1 MKGDSAM
8 KEPTERPPEDLLQE
22 IYAGAASG
30 LGAMLLDEDRI
41 RHADKEELE
50 EIAKQYGK
58 K

>member
-1 MKGDSAM
+1 M
-8 KEPTERPPEDLLQE
+8 KEQTERLREDLLQE

-30 LGAMLLDEDRI
+30 LGARLLDEDRI

-50 EIAKQYGK
+50 EIAKQEGK

>member
-8 KEPTERPPEDLLQE
+8 KEQTERLREDLLQE

-50 EIAKQYGK
+50 EIAKEYGK

>member
-8 KEPTERPPEDLLQE
+8 KEQTERLREDLLQE